1 MQGENVFQNNKTYPR
16 KIHIFACSDFGNFAN
31 ILSEM
36 KKILIFGV
44 FLAFFNIAS
53 VDAAVRDGTTNA
65 RTKSGQVPQQRVS
78 TTPRVETNR
87 ATPVRQSGGAAAT
100 RSATTKPATRT
111 PANSSTRAKTSTTA
125 QASRSATTS
134 RSAKMDTQTK
144 PAATRGI
151 TTGSKRTKNARA
163 TTDTTGA
170 ITMSETR
177 TGAAYEQCKAAY
189 FQCMDQFCSLK
200 NEEYRRCSCSDR
212 VLDLADVRE
221 NLTQTNSK
229 LTEFTENLD
238 VVGMTAAQATA
249 IHTASDGE
257 NALIA
262 DTSASKALLQAIMNS
277 IRGEDTT
284 VGGKMSDLNSI
295 NISFDTA
302 NAFGITDSAQ
312 VVASYNGSTLYR
324 AVYPSCRDAV
334 KSDCTDASLQRA
346 VTAYLMS
353 IEQDCNTVQTALTN
367 KQKELKAAVREGSA
381 MLDLARIE
389 NRKKHN
395 SDNFTACL
403 GNVES
408 AILSEEVCGSD
419 YHKCLD
425 NGEYIDVTTG
435 APIAGVTG
443 FANLGHILTF
453 APGVEVATDQ
463 KLSMVQENKK
473 FVTSFENK
481 TKKFAADALDKC
493 SEISDSVWSEYL
505 DKALLA
511 IYYAQQ
517 SKVDTIK
524 TGCFDLITA
533 CYNDRNASITAA
545 MKELIDGT
553 TETSLIPS
561 KITLTQTMC
570 NDYIQSCNEMFDG
583 DIIDEYVQNQK
594 GTDTLAACR
603 AVAQQCFTKYGG
615 ANYEN
620 FYYPSSG
627 LFQPNTVD
635 KTQGEL
641 GSVYEEEGFN
651 TIRTALD
658 WFSLYEYDEDDR
670 IVMEADN
677 ETPKYK
683 SPCAQEVAQIPSCA
697 KQIETVF
704 GGLDSIHGK
713 RSIDVSYYSYVY
725 GSEADEAANGYGW
738 VMVNNPDSNAQVDY
752 SKFTNRRLRP
762 TGVAT
767 EVYNQIIDILQ
778 TQCMNMNGKFV
789 EAQYVKHV
797 SSIPSCFITAV
808 GGYGL
813 AYLSQD
819 SDEPQQENICPKNYL
834 QDVDTDAWGVCSCW
848 ENGGRRSK
856 GGLISKCM
864 PIIPVWS
871 TNDTQTNAPNDRDCN
886 DDDDDDNAVI
896 QPIIPEGNNT
906 NAVGMTGWCLSKVDT
921 ATDRVKPISGS
932 IPENVPYGINATM
945 TPDQN

>member
-1 MQGENVFQNNKTYPR
+1 M
-16 KIHIFACSDFGNFAN
+16 
-31 ILSEM
+31 
-36 KKILIFGV
+36 IFGV

-78 TTPRVETNR
+78 TTPRVDTNR

-100 RSATTKPATRT
+100 TRSATTKTATRT

-125 QASRSATTS
+125 QASRSATTP
-134 RSAKMDTQTK
+134 RSAKTEIQTK
-144 PAATRGI
+144 PTTTRGI

-163 TTDTTGA
+163 ATDTTGA

-570 NDYIQSCNEMFDG
+570 DDYIQSCDGMFDG
-583 DIIDEYVQNQK
+583 GIIEEYVQNQK

-635 KTQGEL
+635 ATELEL
-641 GSVYEEEGFN
+641 GNDFN

-658 WFSLYEYDEDDR
+658 WFSLYEYDEDNR
-670 IVMEADN
+670 IVMETDN

-713 RSIDVSYYSYVY
+713 RSIDGYNSYIYQQSDI
-725 GSEADEAANGYGW
+725 GETANGYGW

-797 SSIPSCFITAV
+797 SSIPSCFITAI

-813 AYLSQD
+813 AYLSQG
-819 SDEPQQENICPKNYL
+819 SDEPQQENICPKNYSY
-834 QDVDTDAWGVCSCW
+834 DVDTDAWGVCSCW

-871 TNDTQTNAPNDRDCN
+871 TDQTTAAPNDRDCN
-886 DDDDDDNAVI
+886 DDDDNAVI

-932 IPENVPYGINATM
+932 IPEDVPYGINATM

>member
-1 MQGENVFQNNKTYPR
+1 
-16 KIHIFACSDFGNFAN
+16 
-31 ILSEM
+31 M

-65 RTKSGQVPQQRVS
+65 RTKSGQVPQQRIS
-78 TTPRVETNR
+78 TTPRVDTNR

-111 PANSSTRAKTSTTA
+111 PANSSTRAKTFTTA

-134 RSAKMDTQTK
+134 RSSKMDTQTK
-144 PAATRGI
+144 PATTRGI
-151 TTGSKRTKNARA
+151 TAGSKRTKNARA
-163 TTDTTGA
+163 ATDTTGA

-570 NDYIQSCNEMFDG
+570 DDYIQSCNGMFDG

-594 GTDTLAACR
+594 DTDTLAACR

-635 KTQGEL
+635 ATELEL
-641 GSVYEEEGFN
+641 GNDFN

-697 KQIETVF
+697 EQIETVF

-713 RSIDVSYYSYVY
+713 RSIDVSYDSYVY
-725 GSEADEAANGYGW
+725 GSEAGEAANGYGW
-738 VMVNNPDSNAQVDY
+738 VMGNNPDSTAQVDY
-752 SKFTNRRLRP
+752 GKFTNRRLRP

-797 SSIPSCFITAV
+797 SSIPSCFITAI

-813 AYLSQD
+813 AYLSQG

-864 PIIPVWS
+864 PIIPVWP
-871 TNDTQTNAPNDRDCN
+871 TNDTQTNAPNDAKCSEN
-886 DDDDDDNAVI
+886 NYNAAVI
-896 QPIIPEGNNT
+896 NRIDE
-906 NAVGMTGWCLSKVDT
+906 VGMTGWCSSDVDT

>member
-1 MQGENVFQNNKTYPR
+1 
-16 KIHIFACSDFGNFAN
+16 
-31 ILSEM
+31 M

-65 RTKSGQVPQQRVS
+65 RTKSGQVPQQRIS
-78 TTPRVETNR
+78 TTPRVDTNR

-111 PANSSTRAKTSTTA
+111 PANSSTRAKTFTTA

-134 RSAKMDTQTK
+134 RSSKMDTQTK
-144 PAATRGI
+144 PATTRGI
-151 TTGSKRTKNARA
+151 TAGSKRTKNARA
-163 TTDTTGA
+163 ATDTTGA

-570 NDYIQSCNEMFDG
+570 DDYIQSCNGMFDG

-594 GTDTLAACR
+594 DTDTLAACR

-635 KTQGEL
+635 ATELEL
-641 GSVYEEEGFN
+641 GNDFN

-697 KQIETVF
+697 EQIETVF

-713 RSIDVSYYSYVY
+713 RSIDVSYDSYVY
-725 GSEADEAANGYGW
+725 GSEAGEAANGYGW
-738 VMVNNPDSNAQVDY
+738 VMGNNPDSTAQVDY
-752 SKFTNRRLRP
+752 GKFTNRRLRP

-797 SSIPSCFITAV
+797 SSIPSCFITAI

-813 AYLSQD
+813 AYLSQG

-864 PIIPVWS
+864 PIIPVWP
-871 TNDTQTNAPNDRDCN
+871 TNDTQTNAPNDAECSENYN
-886 DDDDDDNAVI
+886 DA
-896 QPIIPEGNNT
+896 IINQI
-906 NAVGMTGWCLSKVDT
+906 NAVGMKGWCLSDVDT

-932 IPENVPYGINATM
+932 IPEDVPYGINATM